1 MKILLILI
9 YFPLFSFCQYTKDV
23 KLPYKAIII
32 SDSGIVKGYFFS
44 YSDSAVIISTTK
56 TYSPNSSMIIAA
68 STINKLKVKHK
79 TGSTILG
86 AFAASIIG
94 FTVTAGL
101 TKNSGDVNNDGKTSF
116 WELLY
121 TAIEGT
127 TSSNKH
133 RRNTAFIVGA
143 AGGATAMVIGL
154 IANKNL
160 SLTFPVNGRCKFF
173 MENKHKVN
181 EFVDF

>member
-1 MKILLILI
+1 MKILLILVC
-9 YFPLFSFCQYTKDV
+9 FPLFSFCQYTKAV
-23 KLPYKAIII
+23 KLQYKAIII
-32 SDSGIVKGYFFS
+32 SDSGIVKGYFVS

-56 TYSPNSSMIIAA
+56 TYTPNSSITIAA
-68 STINKLKVKHK
+68 STISKLKVKHK
-79 TGSTILG
+79 TGNTILG
-86 AFAASIIG
+86 AFATSVLG

-127 TSSNKH
+127 TSSNRR

-143 AGGATAMVIGL
+143 AGGATAMLIGL

-160 SLTFPVNGRCKFF
+160 SLIFPINGRRKYFID
-173 MENKHKVN
+173 NKHKVN
-181 EFVDF
+181 EFVNF

>member
-1 MKILLILI
+1 MI
-9 YFPLFSFCQYTKDV
+9 FPLFGFCQYTKDV
-23 KLPYKAIII
+23 KLQYKAIVI

-56 TYSPNSSMIIAA
+56 TYSPNSSITIAA

-86 AFAASIIG
+86 AFAASVIG

-127 TSSNKH
+127 TSSNRR

-143 AGGATAMVIGL
+143 AGGTTAVVFGL
-154 IANKNL
+154 IANKGI
-160 SLTFPVNGRCKFF
+160 SLTFPINGRSKFF
-173 MENKHKVN
+173 TENNHKIGDLIN
-181 EFVDF
+181 F

>member
-1 MKILLILI
+1 MKILLILVC
-9 YFPLFSFCQYTKDV
+9 FPLFSFCQYTKDV
-23 KLPYKAIII
+23 KLQYKAIII
-32 SDSGIVKGYFFS
+32 SDSGIVKGYFVS
-44 YSDSAVIISTTK
+44 YSDSAVIISSTK
-56 TYSPNSSMIIAA
+56 TYSPNSTMTIAA
-68 STINKLKVKHK
+68 STISKLKVKHK

-86 AFAASIIG
+86 AFAASILG

-116 WELLY
+116 WELLF

-127 TSSNKH
+127 TSSNRR

-143 AGGATAMVIGL
+143 AGGTTAIVIGL

-160 SLTFPVNGRCKFF
+160 SLTFPLNDRRKFF
-173 MENKHKVN
+173 MEHKHKVN